1 MRSVPGKNLF
11 AVVNSVVTEINYG
24 VFDKLRDKE
33 RSKESA
39 YVFNLIFR
47 TPLMYSDLDVQ
58 SSMFHCVAS
67 AEAFLRSHFLAVA
80 LFFFIGG
87 AAFPLIVR
95 LKKPKELL
103 HETHAKES
111 FPSL

>member
-11 AVVNSVVTEINYG
+11 AVVNSVVTGI
-24 VFDKLRDKE
+24 
-33 RSKESA
+33 
-39 YVFNLIFR
+39 R
-47 TPLMYSDLDVQ
+47 TMYSDLDVQ

-80 LFFFIGG
+80 LVFFIGG
-87 AAFPLIVR
+87 VACPLSVR